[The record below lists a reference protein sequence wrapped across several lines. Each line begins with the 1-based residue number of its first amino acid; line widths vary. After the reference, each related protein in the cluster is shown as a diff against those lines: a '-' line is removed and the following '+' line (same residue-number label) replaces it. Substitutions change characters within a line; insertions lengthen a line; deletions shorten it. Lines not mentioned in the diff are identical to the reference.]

1 MPTLSITNPPD
12 ESQAGLVSVEIFAYI
27 GLVVILLADSNKH
40 RTVALFGF
48 LGNLIPGTASVHHR
62 LIATHFVVV
71 DLELLLMGQAAIVLL
86 CKYQCLQDAGCLY
99 TLHSFHRPRLRPV
112 RTDALFREMISEQTA
127 CKRQSAANA
136 HCTGCTPMMPL
147 YAYFLADLEAN
158 FKRFFEKMSS
168 QYSSA
173 MMPTHLSTMLSP
185 AKETV

>member
-12 ESQAGLVSVEIFAYI
+12 GSQAGLVSVEIFAYI
-27 GLVVILLADSNKH
+27 GFVVILLADSNKH
-40 RTVALFGF
+40 RTVALLGF
-48 LGNLIPGTASVHHR
+48 LGDLIPGAASVHHR

-99 TLHSFHRPRLRPV
+99 TLHSFHLPRLRPV
-112 RTDALFREMISEQTA
+112 RTDAFFREMISEQTA
-127 CKRQSAANA
+127 CKRQPAANA
-136 HCTGCTPMMPL
+136 HCTGCTPVIPL
-147 YAYFLADLEAN
+147 YGFILSNSKLD
-158 FKRFFEKMSS
+158 FKRIFEKMSS